1 MTRNTNPESWANQK
15 DDLIFTRDVIQRAGE
30 DFNQTYYGLAM
41 LAPPPAKAAVN
52 PQPEQAVSV
61 RVEKIQD
68 QIGQPQTNADGPQT
82 MGWQF
87 PLWGNWSD
95 WNDKPWR
102 DWGDWANHPR
112 HNWGNWG
119 NHQWHN
125 WGDCNNHKHHHD
137 NDD

>member
-1 MTRNTNPESWANQK
+1 MSTTPSKADREGLKKKLLDILKQSAGS
-15 DDLIFTRDVIQRAGE
+15 LVITSAIIS
-30 DFNQTYYGLAM
+30 
-41 LAPPPAKAAVN
+41 PPTVTAAVN
-52 PQPEQAVSV
+52 PPPDKAVSA
-61 RVEKIQD
+61 RVQRIQD
-68 QIGQPQTNADGPQT
+68 QIGQPNADGPQT

-95 WNDKPWR
+95 WNDNPWR

-125 WGDCNNHKHHHD
+125 WGDWNNHKHHKHHHD

>member
-1 MTRNTNPESWANQK
+1 MTRSNSTREGFKKRLLDIVKQSTGS
-15 DDLIFTRDVIQRAGE
+15 LIVASAI
-30 DFNQTYYGLAM
+30 

-52 PQPEQAVSV
+52 PQPEQAVSA

-95 WNDKPWR
+95 WNDNPWR
-102 DWGDWANHPR
+102 DWGDWANHPW

-125 WGDCNNHKHHHD
+125 WGDWNNHNKHHKHHHD
-137 NDD
+137 DDD

>member
-1 MTRNTNPESWANQK
+1 MTRSNSTREGLKKRLLDIVKQSAGS
-15 DDLIFTRDVIQRAGE
+15 LIMASAI
-30 DFNQTYYGLAM
+30 
-41 LAPPPAKAAVN
+41 LAPPTAKAAVN
-52 PQPEQAVSV
+52 PQPEQAVSA

-95 WNDKPWR
+95 WNDNPWR

-125 WGDCNNHKHHHD
+125 WGDWNNHNKHHKHHHD
-137 NDD
+137 DDD